1 MDGDW
6 IKSSYSTDTGAC
18 VEVND
23 WRKSTRSNPHGNCVE
38 VSFADGG
45 DVLVRDSKDNGTGP
59 ILRFTPREWDAFVLG
74 AKDGEFDA

>member
-6 IKSSYSTDTGAC
+6 TKSA
-18 VEVND
+18 
-23 WRKSTRSNPHGNCVE
+23 RSNPHGNCVE
-38 VSFADGG
+38 VSFADDG

-59 ILRFTPREWDAFVLG
+59 ILRFTPQEWNAFVLG